1 MKTVLFVDDH
11 QVLARLSCEILE
23 MQGYKAICAY
33 SAAEALDK
41 FDQGDIDILVTDMRM
56 DGMNGLE
63 LARKIHAK
71 SPQTPVIIVTG
82 YGPIDGGD
90 DVNECLSKEDL
101 FPTLLEKIKL
111 YLNEA
116 EERDREPAAVDGQ

>member
-23 MQGYKAICAY
+23 THGYKAVCAY
-33 SAAEALDK
+33 SAAEALEK
-41 FDQGDIDILVTDMRM
+41 FERGNIDILVTDFRM

-63 LARKIHAK
+63 LAQKIHAQ

-82 YGPIDGGD
+82 YGPVDGGN
-90 DVNECLSKEDL
+90 DVNICLSKEEL

-111 YLNEA
+111 YLDEA
-116 EERDREPAAVDGQ
+116 EAREREAEIVEKQ